1 MIEQRRGDRRPR
13 RFTEKLSLYML
24 AIAAFGAFIVL
35 MEPKLVLAFSGGN
48 TFTIGGT
55 PFSADMKG
63 AVVALI
69 IVGGF
74 VALKEYWLGASASQQ
89 TQSDTMGRIAEGVPP
104 NPPKPPQPPE
114 HAS

>member
-1 MIEQRRGDRRPR
+1 MNDQRKGDRRPGK
-13 RFTEKLSLYML
+13 FTEKLSLYML

-35 MEPKLVLAFSGGN
+35 MEPKLVLAFASGK

-74 VALKEYWLGASASQQ
+74 VALKEYWLGASASGQA
-89 TQSDTMGRIAEGVPP
+89 QSDTMGRIAEGVPL
-104 NPPKPPQPPE
+104 NPPKPAPE
-114 HAS
+114 QTL